1 MKLFILRKIAN
12 LGLGFLL
19 EHRDFFIQTSTTV
32 LKWWK
37 GKKLAII
44 GPESSGKD
52 SLWNRL
58 RGLSPHESATF
69 MDRKIPEFKID
80 FNLSDGRRI
89 NLTCKRSLNIGGEEN
104 YRDEEQGWKQVCQDS
119 DVIFYIMTI
128 DDLLSKKYLNGRIQ
142 KDLEWFHRTLPY
154 LKKNSLIHILINKVD
169 TKIKDYTEYDE
180 FKSNIKQDIL
190 DFDEFVRR
198 ILSPWDKTYT
208 GLTLISASDEHIYL
222 KGIERVFNKIYK
234 AIHPEK

>member
-19 EHRDFFIQTSTTV
+19 EHRDFFIQTSSTV

-44 GPESSGKD
+44 GPENTGKD
-52 SLWNRL
+52 FLWNRL
-58 RGLSPHESATF
+58 RGLSPNETATL
-69 MDRKIPEFKID
+69 MDGKIPQFKID

-104 YRDEEQGWKQVCQDS
+104 YRDEEQGWKQVCEDS
-119 DVIFYIMTI
+119 DIIFYVMTI
-128 DDLLSKKYLNGRIQ
+128 DDLLSKNYLKGRIQ
-142 KDLEWFHRTLPY
+142 NDLEWFHRTLPY
-154 LKKNSLIHILINKVD
+154 LKKNSLIHILINKID
-169 TKIKDYTEYDE
+169 TKINDYTEYDE
-180 FKSNIKQDIL
+180 FKSQITPELTEFN
-190 DFDEFVRR
+190 EFVRK

-208 GLTLISASDEHIYL
+208 GLTLISAQDEHIYL
-222 KGIERVFNKIYK
+222 KGIERVFNKVFL
-234 AIHPEK
+234 AIHPKT